1 MGGWFVSCRYEEAR
15 VVQLEVQPR
24 ELCTASTLIAIASIH
39 VEMIDR
45 NRTIRSGVFAE
56 QPEAYGPSLDC
67 LMHALEIYEAR
78 LGPHHLSCVRTTF
91 ALGEVCAQQRNHTQA
106 IEFFQRALKV
116 LRSDELDGLSER
128 QDHDEAHAIT
138 SAATAQT
145 MLCQAMLAT
154 PQAVLRQLNRRPN
167 VMIDATPAYNEAAS
181 SSPPLAVDLPDT
193 ITTPSDDEQ
202 LSASQNVTSTI
213 DETVEPTVDFSG
225 VYRFVALQDGWPRF
239 ETVKGKQLFHTSDGH
254 WCIREPK
261 ATDQGISSTETS
273 QTKIVDKDAGGSEA
287 HQLEQPENQPR
298 NYQLS
303 VLAVDGLL
311 PEGSCAWR
319 LEHFDQQEGD
329 KSRQVTTSR
338 KSNGNNHSIRWWT
351 CTPQKELKQEEQ
363 VLTRLTIPAA
373 LTQLVVGVHVQV
385 QHQLTRY
392 NHWSGKDDLIA
403 EGTVG
408 LIVEV
413 RFKWQSPLI
422 LIAFMPVPCWL
433 FRDRKLTAGCT
444 V

>member
-1 MGGWFVSCRYEEAR
+1 MGGRFVSCRYEEAR
-15 VVQLEVQPR
+15 VVQSEVQPR
-24 ELCTASTLIAIASIH
+24 ELCTASTFIAIARIH

-45 NRTIRSGVFAE
+45 NRTIRAGVFAE
-56 QPEAYGPSLDC
+56 QPEAYGPPLDC

-91 ALGEVCAQQRNHTQA
+91 ALGEVYAQQMNHTQA

-116 LRSDELDGLSER
+116 LRSDELDGVSER
-128 QDHDEAHAIT
+128 QDHDDAQAIT

-145 MLCQAMLAT
+145 MLCQAMTAT

-167 VMIDATPAYNEAAS
+167 VMIDATAVNTEAAS
-181 SSPPLAVDLPDT
+181 ASPSLAVELPDT
-193 ITTPSDDEQ
+193 ITAPSDDEQ
-202 LSASQNVTSTI
+202 LSASQNVMGAIS

-239 ETVKGKQLFHTSDGH
+239 ETVEGKQLFHTSEGL
-254 WCIREPK
+254 WCIRQPK
-261 ATDQGISSTETS
+261 ADDQGITSTETS
-273 QTKIVDKDAGGSEA
+273 PKKTDKDPGGSEA
-287 HQLEQPENQPR
+287 QQLEQPENQPR

-338 KSNGNNHSIRWWT
+338 KSNSEDHSSKWWT
-351 CTPQKELKQEEQ
+351 CAPQKVLLQEEQ

-392 NHWSGKDDLIA
+392 NKWSGKDDLIA

-413 RFKWQSPLI
+413 RFKWQSPNVLI
-422 LIAFMPVPCWL
+422 VFMPVPCCL
-433 FRDRKLTAGCT
+433 FHERKLTTGCT